1 MKQYWSA
8 VLRRQWP
15 VLTVAVIGLVA
26 GGLNLGLSAVLVA
39 RYGYVAAA
47 AAAVVANVLLLAA
60 TMVWGLRPSRE
71 TVPYGLAGRVALA
84 TAIMAAAV
92 LLVGRL
98 SALDGVPGLVAG
110 VATGV
115 VAYGAAIV
123 ALGELR
129 GEWRAARRRW
139 A

>member
-1 MKQYWSA
+1 M
-8 VLRRQWP
+8 RTP
-15 VLTVAVIGLVA
+15 V
-26 GGLNLGLSAVLVA
+26 
-39 RYGYVAAA
+39 
-47 AAAVVANVLLLAA
+47 AA

-139 A
+139 AQLRGRDA